1 MRLQFA
7 ALLSALVLCSSAH
20 ADNPETLS
28 ERSQAQARAVIDR
41 AAEALGGVEAVNGIN
56 AIRLTL
62 EGETYT
68 RLQMPTPKPPFE
80 GGTQH
85 EVLLLD
91 VRNNRLRIDLRTKGA
106 GFEGRNSIVIR
117 NGEGVNYDHRAGTAT
132 PIPAAQAS
140 QQAFV
145 QYHRRIPNLI
155 LRQALA
161 RASSL
166 RFLGEER
173 YEDRLHDVVT
183 FVMADTQQVSLY
195 VDRDTGFVS
204 KYELVTTDPLVG
216 EDVIEV
222 RYGDYTAI
230 GAHKAPRLWALRVA
244 GEHASG
250 FTAKVEFNPALDE
263 RSFEVPAAA
272 GYARVEPPPLAPPPV
287 VETLAEAVYVLH
299 HFAGPNQ
306 NTLVVVFEDH
316 VLAVEAPGASAGADA
331 TLAKI
336 KELAPGKPLRFLAM
350 THHHGDHI
358 GGLRSFIAEGAEIV
372 TTPGNVELVRTMAGA
387 PQNDRL
393 ARAPRQPRI
402 GVIEKGRRVFDDG
415 SQRVE
420 LIDIGPNPHAKEMV
434 IAWLPKQKIVFQ
446 GDLFFMPYAAAP
458 IAPPQASTIAFARA
472 LEARKLEAEQIA
484 SVHGR
489 TAKRSEL
496 DASMKKLPKAS

>member
-1 MRLQFA
+1 VRGCT
-7 ALLSALVLCSSAH
+7 SC
-20 ADNPETLS
+20 
-28 ERSQAQARAVIDR
+28 RATSPRR
-41 AAEALGGVEAVNGIN
+41 AAAS
-56 AIRLTL
+56 IR
-62 EGETYT
+62 
-68 RLQMPTPKPPFE
+68 
-80 GGTQH
+80 
-85 EVLLLD
+85 
-91 VRNNRLRIDLRTKGA
+91 RNRCVA
-106 GFEGRNSIVIR
+106 
-117 NGEGVNYDHRAGTAT
+117 
-132 PIPAAQAS
+132 
-140 QQAFV
+140 
-145 QYHRRIPNLI
+145 
-155 LRQALA
+155 
-161 RASSL
+161 
-166 RFLGEER
+166 
-173 YEDRLHDVVT
+173 
-183 FVMADTQQVSLY
+183 
-195 VDRDTGFVS
+195 RDTGFVS

-230 GAHKAPRLWALRVA
+230 GAHKAPRRWALRVA

-287 VETLAEAVYVLH
+287 VETLAEGVYVLH
-299 HFAGPNQ
+299 HVAGPNQ

-331 TLAKI
+331 SLAKI

-358 GGLRSFIAEGAEIV
+358 GGLRSFIAEGAEIL
-372 TTPGNVELVRTMAGA
+372 TTPGNVELVHTVAGA

-393 ARAPRQPRI
+393 ARAPRDPRI

-415 SQRVE
+415 TQRVE

-434 IAWLPKQKIVFQ
+434 IAWLPKQKVVFQ

-489 TAKRSEL
+489 TAKRAEL
-496 DASMKKLPKAS
+496 DAAMQKLPTSGLSNGALLRRPTAEQRSEH